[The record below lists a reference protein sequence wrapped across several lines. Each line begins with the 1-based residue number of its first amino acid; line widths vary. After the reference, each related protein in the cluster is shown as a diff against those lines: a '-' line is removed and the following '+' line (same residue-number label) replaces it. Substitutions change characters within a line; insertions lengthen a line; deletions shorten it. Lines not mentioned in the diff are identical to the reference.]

1 MRTSGR
7 WWPRLSSAGVL
18 AVLAVAT
25 FAGLRPTPPE
35 AVAAR
40 GAAPAP
46 PASSDV
52 AAPIAGPILA
62 PYAARQVIAS
72 SGAVAYVLAGGA
84 LTLEDIP
91 VPALVAYQRAA
102 TAIDAADSRCHLD
115 WELLAALGK
124 VVSDHGRT
132 NGSAFDELGVSRPAV
147 LGQRL
152 TGRHRTQRVIDTD
165 RGALDRDSRFDRAV
179 GPMLLLPAVW
189 STVAVDGDSDGKRNP
204 QDIDDAALGA
214 AVFLC
219 AGPGDFR
226 NASHV
231 REEVKRYHPGADY
244 AKHVLGVRG
253 AYRDAGTLVSNIS
266 VLAREEGVS
275 TADLDALATTPT
287 LTGDEVFHPGPPTW
301 SPGTSDGPSTSP
313 STSPSSSPTPTP
325 TSTPTP
331 TTTPSDSG
339 EPTPSTDPS
348 PSSSD
353 DPSSTVSPSESPT
366 VEPTETATPTD
377 EPGVDPDEPT
387 GGNGFAGIRRDRHTG
402 AGPGVLAA
410 TPSPAVQSRRLA
422 SPEWWETA
430 RRGLTATPTTGT
442 TGRSRP
448 CSRPRPAGW

>member
-18 AVLAVAT
+18 AVLALAT
-25 FAGLRPTPPE
+25 FAGLRPTPPQ

-40 GAAPAP
+40 GAAPAAP
-46 PASSDV
+46 TSSDV
-52 AAPIAGPILA
+52 AAPIAGAILA
-62 PYAARQVIAS
+62 PYTARQVTAS
-72 SGAVAYVLAGGA
+72 SGAVAYALTGGA

-152 TGRHRTQRVIDTD
+152 TGRHGTPRVIDTD

-244 AKHVLGVRG
+244 AKHVLEARG
-253 AYRDAGTLVSNIS
+253 AYRDAGTLVSTIS
-266 VLAREEGVS
+266 VLAREEGVTGS
-275 TADLDALATTPT
+275 VLDPLAPSPT
-287 LTGDEVFHPGPPTW
+287 LSGDEVFHPGPPTW
-301 SPGTSDGPSTSP
+301 SPGTSDGPSTGP
-313 STSPSSSPTPTP
+313 PPTSTSTP
-325 TSTPTP
+325 TSTATP
-331 TTTPSDSG
+331 TTIPSDPG
-339 EPTPSTDPS
+339 EPTSSTDPS
-348 PSSSD
+348 PSSSGE
-353 DPSSTVSPSESPT
+353 PTSTVSPSESPS
-366 VEPTETATPTD
+366 VVPTETATQTD
-377 EPGVDPDEPT
+377 EPGVDPAEPS
-387 GGNGFAGIRRDRHTG
+387 G
-402 AGPGVLAA
+402 ATASPTAAVLAVPGLA
-410 TPSPAVQSRRLA
+410 LVYWRR
-422 SPEWWETA
+422 
-430 RRGLTATPTTGT
+430 R
-442 TGRSRP
+442 
-448 CSRPRPAGW
+448 RPRRSKAVG